1 MIFSDSVK
9 VRGFLRQP
17 RMKVNEQP
25 EEKVTIKI
33 IDHVYNNSA
42 SVIQM
47 HWLIFVRGNLL
58 KGDISVEFQKVTK

>member
-1 MIFSDSVK
+1 MIFWDSVQ
-9 VRGFLRQP
+9 VRAFLRQP

-33 IDHVYNNSA
+33 IDHVYNSA

>member
-1 MIFSDSVK
+1 
-9 VRGFLRQP
+9 
-17 RMKVNEQP
+17 MKVNEQP
-25 EEKVTIKI
+25 VEKVTIKI
-33 IDHVYNNSA
+33 KDHVYNSA